1 MLDEEYVKQEME
13 SGKYSGPLQELDT
26 YSVLYEH
33 FMNLLKKVD
42 SRLHDVGCPPS
53 LITSRCSNA
62 IPPFSKTIFITVVYF
77 PKENRR
83 FQMHNDW

>member
-13 SGKYSGPLQELDT
+13 SGKYSGPLRELDT

-33 FMNLLKKVD
+33 FMSSLKKVD
-42 SRLHDVGCPPS
+42 SRLHDVGCSPS

-62 IPPFSKTIFITVVYF
+62 ILPFSKATFITVIPF
-77 PKENRR
+77 PRENRM
-83 FQMHNDW
+83 FKH